1 MVFTREARTLAAIVV
16 ASLVV
21 RLAFAA
27 SSDVFQDEALYW
39 WTAHAGVSFS
49 PHPPLVPVAILCGE
63 RLLGAGVLGI
73 RAGSLLWGTG
83 GIVLCYLLGRDMY
96 DRRTG
101 VWAAALFAS
110 CPLFVAAGAAATPDA
125 LLLFLWL
132 LFTYSLWHAA
142 HSRRTGWWVLSAIV
156 FAAGLY
162 AKYMMVLAMPSA
174 FLALC
179 ASKDG
184 RRLLRSPAPWLTAAV
199 GMVLFV
205 PVFLAWNW
213 RHGWAA
219 LAYHLSARHQWMLS
233 SKALTRYVLG
243 HAGILS
249 PVLYI
254 GVLVALV
261 AVWRAWRRGEWRGA
275 WLGSFGLVPIL
286 FFFIPSAFTEYRFI
300 RAHWDAIGYAVG
312 VIALAAMTAGPVVS
326 EQRARRRQ
334 RLGAFALAVAVAMTL
349 CLIAASM
356 WPGLLVRIGARPP
369 NRRTLGWRQLADKV
383 RELERERDARK
394 SLIVTD
400 SFSTALC
407 LGFHLDRRDGIYTL
421 YHRRHKRYGL
431 VRQLDEW
438 GIDESALLE
447 AQRVQKALYVH
458 EYHLSEDREEPDR
471 PTRIQRF
478 FADVELVGE
487 VRTEYGGRLV
497 RHFGIYECQPLR
509 PDASPPTANHR
520 KKPDAGLGAT
530 ESRSVEGC
538 LPIQPGELALK
549 AGSATSRS
557 RLPGQ
562 PGRWRSRGDG
572 RGDGSG

>member
-1 MVFTREARTLAAIVV
+1 MAFTREARAVTAITV
-16 ASLVV
+16 ASLAV

-49 PHPPLVPVAILCGE
+49 PHPPLVPAVILCGE

-73 RAGSLLWGTG
+73 RAGSLVWGTG

-142 HSRRTGWWVLSAIV
+142 HGRRTGWWILSAIV

-179 ASKDG
+179 TSKDG
-184 RRLLRSPAPWLTAAV
+184 RRLLRSPAPWVTAAV

-213 RHGWAA
+213 RHDWAA
-219 LAYHLSARHQWMLS
+219 LAYHLSARHEWMLS
-233 SKALTRYVLG
+233 SKALARYVLG

-254 GVLVALV
+254 GVLLALV
-261 AVWRAWRRGEWRGA
+261 AAWSAWRRGDRRGA
-275 WLGSFGLVPIL
+275 WVGSFGLVPIL
-286 FFFIPSAFTEYRFI
+286 FFFIPSAFTRYHFI

-312 VIALAAMTAGPVVS
+312 VIGLAAMAAGQLGD
-326 EQRARRRQ
+326 ERKARGRRR
-334 RLGAFALAVAVAMTL
+334 LGALAVAIALAVTL
-349 CLIAASM
+349 CLIVASM
-356 WPGLLVRIGARPP
+356 WPGLSVRVGGRPP
-369 NRRTLGWRQLADKV
+369 NLRTLGWRQLADKV
-383 RELERERDARK
+383 RELEGERGDGA

-400 SFSTALC
+400 SFATAVC
-407 LGFHLDRRDGIYTL
+407 LGFQLDRRGGIYTL
-421 YHRRHKRYGL
+421 HHRRNERYGL
-431 VRQLDEW
+431 VGQLREW
-438 GIDESALLE
+438 GMDESALAE
-447 AQRVQKALYVH
+447 ADGGRTALYVH
-458 EYHLSEDREEPDR
+458 KYHISDEKERPDP
-471 PTRIQRF
+471 PTRIRRF
-478 FADVELVGE
+478 FPDINLVGE
-487 VRTEYGGRLV
+487 VKIERGGRLL
-497 RHFGIYECQPLR
+497 RHFGIYECWP
-509 PDASPPTANHR
+509 PGPAVSPPTAHR
-520 KKPDAGLGAT
+520 PKEPHAAPGA
-530 ESRSVEGC
+530 
-538 LPIQPGELALK
+538 I
-549 AGSATSRS
+549 
-557 RLPGQ
+557 
-562 PGRWRSRGDG
+562 
-572 RGDGSG
+572 